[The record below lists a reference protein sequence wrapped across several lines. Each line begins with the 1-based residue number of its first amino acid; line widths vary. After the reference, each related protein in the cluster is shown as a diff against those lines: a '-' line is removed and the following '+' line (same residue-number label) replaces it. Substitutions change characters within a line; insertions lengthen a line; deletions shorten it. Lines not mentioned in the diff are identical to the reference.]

1 MLARRGEETTMWQQ
15 EDTEIAHAESV
26 HDEARGMRGVRFVIE
41 LGHIDPLDA
50 AAVWWDQHG
59 SARELF
65 PGAECEMQSGSY
77 REPSFVLRMS
87 VPLPGASRFT
97 QTSRFSAERVSPEV
111 FVVVVDA
118 FEENMLWTRGRA
130 THRFSPGSGG
140 TTLLEVTSL
149 YAPKVPIAVLNQASL
164 AAARAHQRRYLS
176 GRRPTDEER
185 EQFLSAIGAGPRADA

>member
-1 MLARRGEETTMWQQ
+1 MWQH

-26 HDEARGMRGVRFVIE
+26 HDEARGMRGVRFA
-41 LGHIDPLDA
+41 IDVGQIHPLDA

-59 SARELF
+59 NARELF
-65 PGAECEMQSGSY
+65 PGIECEMQSGSY

-87 VPLPGASRFT
+87 VPLPGKGRFT

-111 FVVVVDA
+111 VVIVVDA
-118 FEENMLWTRGRA
+118 FEENLLWTRGLG
-130 THRFSPGSGG
+130 TYRFSPGSGG

-164 AAARAHQRRYLS
+164 ASARAHQRRYLS

-185 EQFLSAIGAGPRADA
+185 EQFLSAIGAGPQADV